1 MKTFVA
7 YAFVVAVLQTAVK
20 TAEAAKIL
28 LLPTMA
34 KSHALELLHI
44 GEELARRGYQVSFYL
59 PSSIDSKIPK
69 QSPVGVIT
77 YTIPDEYKTMFE
89 NSMDNIQSGDWK
101 INGHVFD
108 IFFDIRNITKAMCL
122 GLFSD
127 RKQLGYLV
135 KERFDLAIVTT
146 LPFTQCLFSLPYY
159 LNISTVASSA
169 YIVETHSS
177 APFQSNTLP
186 VSLSSFGNDMN
197 FFERCVN
204 SVQSIVSPILLSYFV
219 TPDMSVIDPV
229 FANIDVNQLVKQAV
243 LYLENSDYV
252 FDYPKAVF
260 PNFVHVGG
268 LTATPAKKLDKKLED
283 FMARSPEGI
292 IFVSFGSLVPIQF
305 APKTMVENMLAAL
318 RQSGFNVLLKSDS
331 DHDDGNIRFSKWLP
345 QNDILGH
352 PKTKLFI
359 SHCGKNGLFESI
371 YHGVPI
377 LCMPRSIDQPMNSR
391 RVSRMAIGIH
401 LDFNKASSA
410 EMSSAIHDCIHNETF
425 RENMK
430 KLSVMFRDRRETPV
444 QRAANAVEYV
454 LKYGKVY
461 LHKLISTQ

>member
-1 MKTFVA
+1 MKSFVA
-7 YAFVVAVLQTAVK
+7 CAVVVAILQTAVK
-20 TAEAAKIL
+20 TVEAAKIL

-34 KSHALELLHI
+34 KSHAFELLHI
-44 GEELARRGYQVSFYL
+44 GEELARREHQVSLYL
-59 PSSIDSKIPK
+59 PSSIDLKIPK
-69 QSPVGVIT
+69 QSPVGVIS
-77 YTIPDEYKTMFE
+77 YTIPDEYKMMFE
-89 NSMDNIQSGDWK
+89 NNMDSIQSGDWK
-101 INGHVFD
+101 PSRHVFD
-108 IFFDIRNITKAMCL
+108 EISDMRGMMKAMCW

-127 RKQLGYLV
+127 RGQLGYLV
-135 KERFDLAIVTT
+135 KERFDLAIVTA
-146 LPFTQCLFSLPYY
+146 LPFTQCLFCLPHY

-169 YIVETHSS
+169 YITERHSGS
-177 APFQSNTLP
+177 PLQSTTLP
-186 VSLSSFGNDMN
+186 FFLGSFGNNMN
-197 FFERCVN
+197 IFERFSN
-204 SVQSIVSPILLSYFV
+204 FALSIVSPFLMSYIA

-268 LTATPAKKLDKKLED
+268 LTAKPAKKLDKKLED

-331 DHDDGNIRFSKWLP
+331 DHGDGNIRFSKWLP

-377 LCMPRSIDQPMNSR
+377 LCAPRAIDQPMNSR
-391 RVSRMAIGIH
+391 RVAQMGIGIH
-401 LDFNKASSA
+401 LDFNKASA
-410 EMSSAIHDCIHNETF
+410 ENISNAIHDCIRNETF

-430 KLSVMFRDRRETPV
+430 KAINDVS
-444 QRAANAVEYV
+444 
-454 LKYGKVY
+454 
-461 LHKLISTQ
+461 